1 MSIKRHLSALFH
13 RERCDRNTLI
23 PMLEK
28 LNEQERM
35 ALCDFSKIKSK
46 KLTERKVTSNEVGE
60 NNLKDLSDLNTSD
73 R

>member
-35 ALCDFSKIKSK
+35 ALWRLLQDKEANRAKS
-46 KLTERKVTSNEVGE
+46 
-60 NNLKDLSDLNTSD
+60 NLK
-73 R
+73 RGW

>member
-35 ALCDFSKIKSK
+35 ALWRLLQDKEQEANRAKS
-46 KLTERKVTSNEVGE
+46 
-60 NNLKDLSDLNTSD
+60 NLK
-73 R
+73 RGW